1 MVDEMKVVA
10 DGMGKGTWR
19 RKVWVGMEEEKL
31 ITIAS

>member
-10 DGMGKGTWR
+10 DGMGMDS
-19 RKVWVGMEEEKL
+19 MEEEKL